1 VFVIEGKIDI
11 GFALN
16 HRIQYKLRLTNANV
30 IGFYECAFNQ
40 RSLLIYK
47 SKTMTRGY
55 FIRKKNWFYINQ
67 EYPKLT
73 SILSQSC
80 LINFKKRISNH
91 MIFAKEQEVSKLKD
105 RADISQI
112 LTLKINNNELNRHII
127 SLSSLANDQD
137 EDDEQQLEFIKN
149 IQQKI

>member
-1 VFVIEGKIDI
+1 
-11 GFALN
+11 
-16 HRIQYKLRLTNANV
+16 
-30 IGFYECAFNQ
+30 
-40 RSLLIYK
+40 
-47 SKTMTRGY
+47 
-55 FIRKKNWFYINQ
+55 
-67 EYPKLT
+67 
-73 SILSQSC
+73 
-80 LINFKKRISNH
+80 

>member
-1 VFVIEGKIDI
+1 
-11 GFALN
+11 
-16 HRIQYKLRLTNANV
+16 
-30 IGFYECAFNQ
+30 
-40 RSLLIYK
+40 
-47 SKTMTRGY
+47 
-55 FIRKKNWFYINQ
+55 
-67 EYPKLT
+67 
-73 SILSQSC
+73 
-80 LINFKKRISNH
+80 

-137 EDDEQQLEFIKN
+137 EDDKQQLEFIKN

>member
-1 VFVIEGKIDI
+1 
-11 GFALN
+11 
-16 HRIQYKLRLTNANV
+16 
-30 IGFYECAFNQ
+30 
-40 RSLLIYK
+40 
-47 SKTMTRGY
+47 
-55 FIRKKNWFYINQ
+55 
-67 EYPKLT
+67 
-73 SILSQSC
+73 
-80 LINFKKRISNH
+80 

-105 RADISQI
+105 RADIFQI

>member
-1 VFVIEGKIDI
+1 
-11 GFALN
+11 
-16 HRIQYKLRLTNANV
+16 
-30 IGFYECAFNQ
+30 
-40 RSLLIYK
+40 
-47 SKTMTRGY
+47 
-55 FIRKKNWFYINQ
+55 
-67 EYPKLT
+67 
-73 SILSQSC
+73 
-80 LINFKKRISNH
+80 

-149 IQQKI
+149 I